1 MNGAPLGWSPWPPT
15 LNGEPRRMSAFT
27 GCAFCELGTW
37 VTYGDVAYCWF
48 CATAPAQ
55 QELVAQFRDALAE
68 ASKQRHLR
76 AVK

>member
-1 MNGAPLGWSPWPPT
+1 VNGAPLGWSPWPPT

-48 CATAPAQ
+48 CAVKAT
-55 QELVAQFRDALAE
+55 EIVAQIREALTT
-68 ASKQRHLR
+68 QRHLR
-76 AVK
+76 VVR